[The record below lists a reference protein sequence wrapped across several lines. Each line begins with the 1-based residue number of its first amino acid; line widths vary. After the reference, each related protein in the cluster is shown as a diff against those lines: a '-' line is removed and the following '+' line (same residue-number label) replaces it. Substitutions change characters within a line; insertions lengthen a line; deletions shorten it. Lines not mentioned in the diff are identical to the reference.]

1 MFDSRSVL
9 VNVRQFF
16 LSRPGYSESKTTLVY
31 QNDDTDFGFTIDF
44 NDENPDSAHLPSVVG
59 HHIVVYVN
67 YLRPEPYV
75 QEVANELQ
83 ALTSKFTFRFFD
95 EVSGETTAFSLD
107 KFIENWKTAN
117 RSGLRGWFGEFN
129 LSSADDLLVKD
140 VWTWNY
146 HRRESE
152 KNFDQEFYVA
162 KVMWNGKQGSV
173 EPARTICTW
182 PDLIPIIFPMYVD
195 QVVLIRTESKTTRLG
210 NIFGKKPEIL
220 TFGQVVNVSQLRNTG
235 AFEPH
240 KLNGMHCLK
249 LIGRSNTNLIE
260 LFRSV
265 VTPMETIL
273 SSASLVGSEQVIES
287 SFVE

>member
-1 MFDSRSVL
+1 MFNNRSTL
-9 VNVRQFF
+9 DNVRQFF
-16 LSRPGYSESKTTLVY
+16 LSRPNYSESKTTLVY
-31 QNDDTDFGFTIDF
+31 ENEDTDFGFTIDF
-44 NDENPDSAHLPSVVG
+44 HHENPDPAELTSVVG
-59 HHIVVYVN
+59 PHIVVYVN
-67 YLRPEPYV
+67 YLRPEPYI
-75 QEVANELQ
+75 QEVASELQ
-83 ALTSKFTFRFFD
+83 AFVSKFFFHFFD
-95 EVSGETTAFSLD
+95 ETSDETTTFSLE
-107 KFIENWKTAN
+107 KFVKNWKDAN
-117 RSGLRGWFGEFN
+117 RSGLRGRFGEFN
-129 LSSADDLLVKD
+129 LSSADDVVVKN
-140 VWTWNY
+140 VWSWNY
-146 HRRESE
+146 YRRENE
-152 KNFDQEFYVA
+152 ENFNQEFYVA